1 MAIKDPFL
9 VEEENLPAPSEPP
22 ALAVVGSVDYDNGV
36 TLIFPGAQGESAKYY
51 KCNSTIKLTPGQR
64 VRIEKIS
71 GSFVVAY
78 PIGVPAQKIV
88 ADSADAIGGY
98 TVATDS
104 EGALIF
110 RDADATQVPVALAA
124 LANEAAHALAA
135 DTAQD
140 AVTLGGKEEADLE
153 VARAAEA
160 DTAETA
166 QSAETAT
173 EAETAVSGAGSRFYF
188 DQSHNTYA
196 EASGSTSLK
205 IYCGSSQNVELNQWN
220 GSWYW
225 HSDAPCYLG
234 GAENRWTTVYLVNQ
248 PNVGSDKNSK
258 KSITDKLEKYLAMH
272 KLLRPVSYMLR
283 NLKKTDA
290 HDRKHIG
297 FIAQEVE
304 AAMGQAGLSAEDFGG
319 LCVDNGKYSLRY
331 GEFVAL
337 NTAAIHALE
346 KRVEALEQTITEM
359 EAANGRTKPDVR
371 Q

>member
-22 ALAVVGSVDYDNGV
+22 ALAIVGSVDYEQGV

-51 KCNSTIKLTPGQR
+51 KCNATVKLAPGQR

-71 GSFVVAY
+71 GSFVAAY
-78 PIGVPAQKIV
+78 PIGTPAREIV
-88 ADSADAIGGY
+88 ADSADAIAGY
-98 TVATDS
+98 TVATDA

-124 LANEAAHALAA
+124 LANEATHALEA

-140 AVTLGGKEEADLE
+140 AVTLGGKAEADLE

-234 GAENRWTTVYLVNQ
+234 GSENRWTTVYLVNQ

-304 AAMGQAGLSAEDFGG
+304 AAMGQAGLSAADFGG

>member
-9 VEEENLPAPSEPP
+9 VEEENLPTPSEPP
-22 ALAVVGSVDYDNGV
+22 SLAIVGSVDYENGV

-98 TVATDS
+98 TVATNSD
-104 EGALIF
+104 GALVF

-124 LANEAAHALAA
+124 LANEATHALEA

-160 DTAETA
+160 DTAENAELLNNKAESELNVASAQTA
-166 QSAETAT
+166 ASADLAS
-173 EAETAVSGAGSRFYF
+173 AVRAYTRAGGHYVELRQAGSSGDNLVGLIGDNDTTNKTFVMMDPAAPSCSFYGTLHELSSRRKKKNIRTLSGR
-188 DQSHNTYA
+188 QA
-196 EASGSTSLK
+196 E
-205 IYCGSSQNVELNQWN
+205 
-220 GSWYW
+220 
-225 HSDAPCYLG
+225 
-234 GAENRWTTVYLVNQ
+234 
-248 PNVGSDKNSK
+248 
-258 KSITDKLEKYLAMH
+258 
-272 KLLRPVSYMLR
+272 KLLALRPTRYDYRKGAANRMGLIAEEVAAVFPQVSDGQTVEYTQL
-283 NLKKTDA
+283 
-290 HDRKHIG
+290 
-297 FIAQEVE
+297 IAPMIRLLQIQQQRL
-304 AAMGQAGLSAEDFGG
+304 A
-319 LCVDNGKYSLRY
+319 
-331 GEFVAL
+331 
-337 NTAAIHALE
+337 ALE
-346 KRVEALEQTITEM
+346 EKLTEM
-359 EAANGRTKPDVR
+359 EDAHGRTKPDVR